1 MSVTLRQHFWKTK
14 LCPLYAENK
23 CKEGDNCDY
32 AHSIEDLR
40 SIPDLKRT
48 KLCYKLLKGEKC
60 FNKKCNYA
68 HNQDEL
74 KSAQNL
80 FAYKSSM
87 CKFIENKACLN
98 GSTCR
103 FAHNIDE
110 LRVPRIPEILLEK
123 GSTEIDGKNDAP
135 YYLDDNNNTNEKI
148 NNEIIANGES
158 NIDNCYKIGNIHNNG
173 NINKETNI
181 NCNIT
186 GNNNCN
192 MHINRNNNNICS
204 MDVNRNNYQR
214 INSDRN
220 INNGNFNNNFN
231 MLLNNF
237 NAMHIK
243 TNGEQIYNNQ
253 NFLNKYNNNNISN
266 NNNINNNNMNNNN
279 MSNNN
284 MNNNN
289 MSNNNMSNNNM
300 SNNNMSNNNMNN
312 NYHMYKN
319 NAMNSKR
326 DDRKRRDKNRN
337 RNKDKQ
343 IKQKKNN
350 HNKNYENYGNNE
362 DNVIN
367 NHVAQSIKKKEEG
380 NDFYDSNTTIPSSLN
395 FEEESDKN
403 KINEAYVSNNFEEV
417 DINQCCEKIE
427 ENTSVESNKNIND
440 NYNDRSTYENCNKVA
455 YSNDKE
461 KSLNKNKNKK
471 KNMNKNEDNKKNNT
485 NCINNNEQCING
497 LEGQYNYMDYN
508 NYNYLNHLFYNK
520 MMQMKFNPSMQYMNY
535 QQINNIEGQNDASM
549 PNNYSKFIKPNEC
562 GLYDHQNNMP
572 YMVAPNYYPHYLYY
586 YTNPCNYNQCVIP
599 DKIINN
605 NNDKNI
611 NDKSPLKKNNPST
624 SDTEICQSDHDDNE
638 EEEIVVNQINF
649 EKDEESEEANCE
661 KEKLTNNDKICDE
674 IDDKINEEEISK
686 NNDIYNNH
694 KSKSDVNVDNS
705 ITELTNKRDC
715 IEKENKYSCIKK
727 NTHSNNNDNIIRIE
741 AKLNDQKSENVYDE
755 TAKLKIIKN
764 QKTEKYRHQKTKRS
778 KLVPL
783 NKNGKKKFNKELHM
797 NKDEHFNKQK
807 EGNME
812 AAKLVN
818 DNVLNEQNRNCIKT
832 QSTSSSVYSYMVNAN
847 NMQNMNYDKNLINP
861 SVPSMEMYH
870 NNPCHMNELNNEQ
883 MIYNLNNRNIG
894 YYYYPYIPTTYND
907 EVYLN

>member
-1 MSVTLRQHFWKTK
+1 MKMSVTLRQHFWKTK
-14 LCPLYAENK
+14 LCPLHAENK

-123 GSTEIDGKNDAP
+123 GSTEIDGKNVAS
-135 YYLDDNNNTNEKI
+135 YYLDDNNNNTNDKI
-148 NNEIIANGES
+148 NNEMIASGES
-158 NIDNCYKIGNIHNNG
+158 NIENCYKIGNMHNNG
-173 NINKETNI
+173 NINKEANI

-192 MHINRNNNNICS
+192 MYINRNNNNICS

-220 INNGNFNNNFN
+220 SNNGNFNNNFN

-243 TNGEQIYNNQ
+243 TNGEHIYNNQ
-253 NFLNKYNNNNISN
+253 IFLNKYNNNN
-266 NNNINNNNMNNNN
+266 NNI
-279 MSNNN
+279 
-284 MNNNN
+284 
-289 MSNNNMSNNNM
+289 
-300 SNNNMSNNNMNN
+300 NN

-326 DDRKRRDKNRN
+326 DDRKRKDKNI
-337 RNKDKQ
+337 NKNKEKQ

-350 HNKNYENYGNNE
+350 HNKNYENYDNTE

-367 NHVAQSIKKKEEG
+367 NHAAQSIKQKEEG
-380 NDFYDSNTTIPSSLN
+380 NEFYDSSTTISSSLN

-417 DINQCCEKIE
+417 DINQYCEKIE
-427 ENTSVESNKNIND
+427 ENTFIESNENIND
-440 NYNDRSTYENCNKVA
+440 HYNDRSTYENCNKVA

-461 KSLNKNKNKK
+461 KSLSKKKKK
-471 KNMNKNEDNKKNNT
+471 KNMNKNSNEDNKKNSK
-485 NCINNNEQCING
+485 NCINNNEQCINE

-520 MMQMKFNPSMQYMNY
+520 MMQMKFNPSIQYMNY
-535 QQINNIEGQNDASM
+535 QQINNIEGQNNALMS
-549 PNNYSKFIKPNEC
+549 NNYSKFIKPNEY

-586 YTNPCNYNQCVIP
+586 YTNPCNYNQSVIP

-611 NDKSPLKKNNPST
+611 NDESPLKKNNPTT

-649 EKDEESEEANCE
+649 EKDEESEETNCE
-661 KEKLTNNDKICDE
+661 KEKLTNNDKIYDG
-674 IDDKINEEEISK
+674 IDDKINEEETNK
-686 NNDIYNNH
+686 NDIDKNH
-694 KSKSDVNVDNS
+694 KSKSDVNIDNS

-715 IEKENKYSCIKK
+715 IEKENKYSFIKK
-727 NTHSNNNDNIIRIE
+727 STHSNNNDNIIRIE
-741 AKLNDQKSENVYDE
+741 DKLNDQKGENVYDE
-755 TAKLKIIKN
+755 TAKLQIIKN
-764 QKTEKYRHQKTKRS
+764 QKTEKHRHQKTKRS

-812 AAKLVN
+812 TEKLVN

-832 QSTSSSVYSYMVNAN
+832 QSASSSVYSYMVNTN
-847 NMQNMNYDKNLINP
+847 NMQNMSYDKNFINP
-861 SVPSMEMYH
+861 PVPSIEMYH
-870 NNPCHMNELNNEQ
+870 NNPCHMNELTNEQ

-894 YYYYPYIPTTYND
+894 YYYYPYMPTTYND

>member
-1 MSVTLRQHFWKTK
+1 MKMSITLRQHFWKTK
-14 LCPLYAENK
+14 LCPLHAENK

-123 GSTEIDGKNDAP
+123 GSTEVDGKNDAP

-148 NNEIIANGES
+148 NNEIMENGES
-158 NIDNCYKIGNIHNNG
+158 NIDNCYKIGSINNNG
-173 NINKETNI
+173 NINKEANI

-192 MHINRNNNNICS
+192 MHVNRNNNNTCS
-204 MDVNRNNYQR
+204 MDANRNNYQR
-214 INSDRN
+214 ISSDRN

-237 NAMHIK
+237 NAMHIN

-253 NFLNKYNNNNISN
+253 NFLNKYNNNI
-266 NNNINNNNMNNNN
+266 
-279 MSNNN
+279 
-284 MNNNN
+284 
-289 MSNNNMSNNNM
+289 
-300 SNNNMSNNNMNN
+300 NN

-319 NAMNSKR
+319 NAMNGKR

-337 RNKDKQ
+337 KNKEKQ

-350 HNKNYENYGNNE
+350 YNKNYENYANNE
-362 DNVIN
+362 GNAIN
-367 NHVAQSIKKKEEG
+367 NNVVQSIKKKEEG
-380 NDFYDSNTTIPSSLN
+380 NYFYDSNTTIPSSLN
-395 FEEESDKN
+395 FEEENDKS
-403 KINEAYVSNNFEEV
+403 KINEAYGNNNLEKV
-417 DINQCCEKIE
+417 DINECCEKIE
-427 ENTSVESNKNIND
+427 DNGSIESNKNVND
-440 NYNDRSTYENCNKVA
+440 HYNDRSTYENCNQVA

-461 KSLNKNKNKK
+461 KSLSKNKNKK
-471 KNMNKNEDNKKNNT
+471 KNMSKNINEDSKKNNT
-485 NCINNNEQCING
+485 NCMNTNEQCING

-508 NYNYLNHLFYNK
+508 NYNYLNHMYYNK
-520 MMQMKFNPSMQYMNY
+520 MMQMKFNPSIQYMNY
-535 QQINNIEGQNDASM
+535 QQINNIEGPNDALM
-549 PNNYSKFIKPNEC
+549 PNNYSKFIKPNEY

-572 YMVAPNYYPHYLYY
+572 YMVAPNYYPPYLYY

-599 DKIINN
+599 GKTINN

-611 NDKSPLKKNNPST
+611 NDKSPLKKNSPSI
-624 SDTEICQSDHDDNE
+624 SDTEVCQSDHDNNE
-638 EEEIVVNQINF
+638 EEEIVDNQINY

-661 KEKLTNNDKICDE
+661 KEKLISNDKICDE
-674 IDDKINEEEISK
+674 IDDKINEEETNK
-686 NNDIYNNH
+686 NDDVDKNQ
-694 KSKSDVNVDNS
+694 KSKSDVNIDNS

-727 NTHSNNNDNIIRIE
+727 STHSNNNDNIIRIE
-741 AKLNDQKSENVYDE
+741 DKLNEQKGENVYDE
-755 TAKLKIIKN
+755 TSQLKIIKN
-764 QKTEKYRHQKTKRS
+764 QKTEKHRHQKTKRS

-783 NKNGKKKFNKELHM
+783 NKNGKKKFNKELHV
-797 NKDEHFNKQK
+797 NKDDNFNKQE

-812 AAKLVN
+812 TAKLVN

-832 QSTSSSVYSYMVNAN
+832 QSASSSVYSYMHNAN
-847 NMQNMNYDKNLINP
+847 NIQNMSYDKNLINP
-861 SVPSMEMYH
+861 PVPSIEMYH
-870 NNPCHMNELNNEQ
+870 NNPCHMNELTNEQ
-883 MIYNLNNRNIG
+883 MVYNLNNRNIG